1 MIDAIYN
8 FGLNLLAQ
16 GWWTGAAWP
25 VIWNLIKI
33 VVVLLPLMGA
43 VAYITLWERKL
54 LGFMQVRHGPK
65 FIVKIAIRRRASAI
79 S

>member
-16 GWWTGAAWP
+16 GWWTGVAWP

-33 VVVLLPLMGA
+33 VVVLLPA
-43 VAYITLWERKL
+43 ETVSDSSPSRTVTARAPVTS
-54 LGFMQVRHGPK
+54 
-65 FIVKIAIRRRASAI
+65 IVCWPAI
-79 S
+79 STL

>member
-43 VAYITLWERKL
+43 VAYITLW
-54 LGFMQVRHGPK
+54 
-65 FIVKIAIRRRASAI
+65 
-79 S
+79 

>member
-43 VAYITLWERKL
+43 VGED
-54 LGFMQVRHGPK
+54 HGPGALSG
-65 FIVKIAIRRRASAI
+65 IASVLLHACRA
-79 S
+79 